1 MNRIVPVIVG
11 SILTAMAYLMA
22 SPWLLVAGISVLLPS
37 LLWLA
42 LRKRGLRIAVLL
54 AITLGLGLGGARRL
68 VSEFELES
76 APGELP
82 PRAALV
88 IYGIGI
94 VPGLVFGI
102 LFAKWFDKLVLSS
115 ERLAELRNQLKGS

>member
-54 AITLGLGLGGARRL
+54 AITLGLGLGGAL
-68 VSEFELES
+68 WLGAES
-76 APGELP
+76 PTTPLILGLP